1 MSSKVTIQTLKEQ
14 TPPQSPR
21 KCNET
26 LHCAV
31 LTKSLL
37 KPTRFGKMFTMSL
50 CEEDPSR
57 TIRAVCFEENMFGQ
71 FNMKE
76 SYDLQSFKL
85 KKGINAS
92 NNDVEL
98 VIDHTTSIKKA
109 ADQFDIEKQ
118 FFTIAEILRKES
130 QGHRFINITAKV
142 TCIEDVC
149 LVGKHPNI
157 MEKRDVHLADESG
170 LITMV
175 LWRQRACNFGF
186 SVDDAISLEN
196 VVTTLF
202 NNQIMLTTASES
214 VIEKVDM
221 DINIPATAK
230 LPSRKRSL
238 ISSLESSVLAIKG
251 FKAVYRCFSCKGEID
266 CKAAG
271 KGNSGLLITCPT
283 CSTVFLAS
291 SSSLS
296 N

>member
-1 MSSKVTIQTLKEQ
+1 MVCSKIFIVFSCLSKVTIQTLKEQ

-31 LTKSLL
+31 LTKSPL
-37 KPTRFGKMFTMSL
+37 KPTRFG
-50 CEEDPSR
+50 
-57 TIRAVCFEENMFGQ
+57 
-71 FNMKE
+71 
-76 SYDLQSFKL
+76 
-85 KKGINAS
+85 
-92 NNDVEL
+92 
-98 VIDHTTSIKKA
+98 KKA

-118 FFTIAEILRKES
+118 SFTMLRS
-130 QGHRFINITAKV
+130 
-142 TCIEDVC
+142 
-149 LVGKHPNI
+149 
-157 MEKRDVHLADESG
+157 
-170 LITMV
+170 
-175 LWRQRACNFGF
+175 
-186 SVDDAISLEN
+186 
-196 VVTTLF
+196 
-202 NNQIMLTTASES
+202 TTASES
-214 VIEKVDM
+214 VIEKVDV

-238 ISSLESSVLAIKG
+238 ISSLESSVLAIKC

-296 N
+296 NECMVLLADNHQWYSADFEFLVFAVVMQTCSITLRSRFNRNEYLEFRTLTRSCSAG